1 MKPLLLV
8 LRKKVLLTVNSEAN
22 EMVFEDISSSSPR
35 RKRESAA
42 EVYAEGAFK
51 NIDKVIKA
59 ISFLISIGTFLIF
72 AGIAVVLALF
82 DPIFTILSIGL
93 AIFGILFSLI
103 LLFLIFG
110 LGHIITQNKEIL
122 KRL

>member
-1 MKPLLLV
+1 MS
-8 LRKKVLLTVNSEAN
+8 NEAN
-22 EMVFEDISSSSPR
+22 EMVFEDISSSSPYS
-35 RKRESAA
+35 KKKSAA
-42 EVYAEGAFK
+42 DVYAEGAFK

-72 AGIAVVLALF
+72 AGIALVLALF
-82 DPIFTILSIGL
+82 DSVFIILSIGL

-103 LLFLIFG
+103 LLFLIYG

>member
-1 MKPLLLV
+1 MS
-8 LRKKVLLTVNSEAN
+8 NEAK

-35 RKRESAA
+35 VKKDKPSK
-42 EVYAEGAFK
+42 VYAEGAFK

-72 AGIAVVLALF
+72 AGLAVLLAMF
-82 DPIFTILSIGL
+82 DSVFILISIGL
-93 AIFGILFSLI
+93 AIFGIILSLI
-103 LLFLIFG
+103 LLFLIYG